1 LKRKP
6 ASIVLPLL
14 WVVVF
19 GCSTQKNNFINRE
32 YHTLNTKFNVVFN
45 GKEALSIGKAIL
57 YQNLEEDFLNIL
69 PVEPILLA
77 GEDQEKK
84 ASIPSFSIAEEKAVK
99 AIQKHSMNIEGEQRN
114 RQIQQAYLLL
124 GKARYYDRRFLPAL
138 EAFNFL
144 LEGFGS
150 QDAFYEGKLWRE
162 KTNLRLK
169 NDALALRNLKPYANQ
184 IPFGEKL
191 YPEYN
196 ATIAQAYINL
206 KEEDSARVYIARAA
220 LAEKKKVNKARYRYI
235 EAQLLERAHLIDSA
249 QIAYQSI
256 VKWKRKAPRIF
267 WMQAKLQSIRLRA
280 KIDSISPLPTL
291 DRLGKLFENQPYLHL
306 IHQQEARYLLSI
318 GKDSLALKQY
328 GKSLKSDYIDPA
340 TQRAN
345 YRELADYN
353 FSQGNYVKTGA
364 YLDSLVAQIPEEG
377 RFKKTVQ
384 REREGL
390 DDVIKLEKTIRTT
403 DSILQITAMSKEE
416 QRKFFQAGIDQKRA
430 KELAAVAQEKKG
442 IFNLGG
448 KSSNNFYFYN
458 ERLLVGGKQEFLSTW
473 GNRPNVD
480 NWNRLGTSQFLTET
494 NDTQV
499 QGEEKEEVFF
509 VESAAFFMEQ
519 VPTSKSLIDSLD
531 LVRKQAYL
539 DVGIIYKE
547 KFANKA
553 LALDRLEKVL
563 TLSPT
568 ARQEE
573 AALYHCFILHE
584 KESPKQAEEY
594 KKRLLSNFP
603 NSAFAQILVD
613 PDNFSLAENQTPSSI
628 YAKLYEAF
636 ADQDYQWVLDEGEKL
651 KVFVSGSSL
660 APKVALLQ
668 ANAKGRLFGEEK
680 YKEALEEFLKQYP
693 NANEATAVKTILSRI
708 QKEVQEEHK
717 RIAVKS
723 YKWIFAIAK
732 QEGINTLVDDMK
744 NALKNDLNSNWKISR
759 DVYDKTT
766 DFIVVHTSNQY
777 PDQQFYLKLWGE
789 IPNFD
794 KTTNNFVLLSAQ
806 YEEIQRLKNWDPNQ

>member
-1 LKRKP
+1 
-6 ASIVLPLL
+6 
-14 WVVVF
+14 
-19 GCSTQKNNFINRE
+19 
-32 YHTLNTKFNVVFN
+32 
-45 GKEALSIGKAIL
+45 
-57 YQNLEEDFLNIL
+57 
-69 PVEPILLA
+69 
-77 GEDQEKK
+77 
-84 ASIPSFSIAEEKAVK
+84 
-99 AIQKHSMNIEGEQRN
+99 
-114 RQIQQAYLLL
+114 
-124 GKARYYDRRFLPAL
+124 
-138 EAFNFL
+138 
-144 LEGFGS
+144 
-150 QDAFYEGKLWRE
+150 
-162 KTNLRLK
+162 
-169 NDALALRNLKPYANQ
+169 
-184 IPFGEKL
+184 
-191 YPEYN
+191 
-196 ATIAQAYINL
+196 
-206 KEEDSARVYIARAA
+206 
-220 LAEKKKVNKARYRYI
+220 
-235 EAQLLERAHLIDSA
+235 
-249 QIAYQSI
+249 
-256 VKWKRKAPRIF
+256 
-267 WMQAKLQSIRLRA
+267 
-280 KIDSISPLPTL
+280 
-291 DRLGKLFENQPYLHL
+291 
-306 IHQQEARYLLSI
+306 
-318 GKDSLALKQY
+318 
-328 GKSLKSDYIDPA
+328 
-340 TQRAN
+340 
-345 YRELADYN
+345 
-353 FSQGNYVKTGA
+353 
-364 YLDSLVAQIPEEG
+364 
-377 RFKKTVQ
+377 
-384 REREGL
+384 
-390 DDVIKLEKTIRTT
+390 
-403 DSILQITAMSKEE
+403 
-416 QRKFFQAGIDQKRA
+416 
-430 KELAAVAQEKKG
+430 LAAVAQEKKG

-573 AALYHCFILHE
+573 AALYHCFKLHE

-594 KKRLLSNFP
+594 KKKLLSNFP

-806 YEEIQRLKNWDPNQ
+806 YEEIQRLKNWNPNQ

>member
-1 LKRKP
+1 MKRKP

-169 NDALALRNLKPYANQ
+169 NDALALKNLKPYANQ

-328 GKSLKSDYIDPA
+328 GKSLKSDYTDPA

-364 YLDSLVAQIPEEG
+364 YLDSIVAQIPEEG

-416 QRKFFQAGIDQKRA
+416 QRNFFQAEIDQKRA

-448 KSSNNFYFYN
+448 KTANNFYFYN

-480 NWNRLGTSQFLTET
+480 NWNRLGTSQLLNET
-494 NDTQV
+494 FAPQV
-499 QGEEKEEVFF
+499 KGEEKEEVFF
-509 VESAAFFMEQ
+509 VETAVFFMEQ
-519 VPTSKSLIDSLD
+519 VPTSKFVIDSLD

-553 LALDRLEKVL
+553 LALERLEKVL
-563 TLSPT
+563 TLSPK

-573 AALYHCFILHE
+573 AALYHCFKLHE

-693 NANEATAVKTILSRI
+693 NANEATAVKTRLSRI
-708 QKEVQEEHK
+708 QKKVQEEHK
-717 RIAVKS
+717 RNPVKS

-732 QEGINTLVDDMK
+732 QEGTNTLVDDIK
-744 NALKNDLNSNWKISR
+744 NALKNDPNSNWKISR

-806 YEEIQRLKNWDPNQ
+806 YEEIQRLKNWNPNQ